1 MRGGGSG
8 IFFLASWRIGFSI
21 FVWIGS
27 VLFLFLL
34 WQCLK
39 SFLQAVKDQGWVFL
53 ILFRSKTSAM
63 LLLRA
68 ALFCEAE
75 PVQATGRRGREREA
89 DVFTVNCPPT
99 NPYCPAEQSARQVS
113 SLTNLESTL
122 PNTPTPSV
130 EPPPYNSVLH
140 NTPEDPPPA
149 YDSLYTQKDNRRTDN
164 LPPV

>member
-1 MRGGGSG
+1 MAGSVRSG
-8 IFFLASWRIGFSI
+8 CRLPVSP
-21 FVWIGS
+21 GS
-27 VLFLFLL
+27 MKVLFLFLL

-53 ILFRSKTSAM
+53 MISRGYKTDDF

-99 NPYCPAEQSARQVS
+99 NPYCPAEQSARRVS
-113 SLTNLESTL
+113 SLSHLESTL

-130 EPPPYNSVLH
+130 EPPPYTSVLH
-140 NTPEDPPPA
+140 NTPEEPPPA
-149 YDSLYTQKDNRRTDN
+149 YDSLFTQKDNQRTDN